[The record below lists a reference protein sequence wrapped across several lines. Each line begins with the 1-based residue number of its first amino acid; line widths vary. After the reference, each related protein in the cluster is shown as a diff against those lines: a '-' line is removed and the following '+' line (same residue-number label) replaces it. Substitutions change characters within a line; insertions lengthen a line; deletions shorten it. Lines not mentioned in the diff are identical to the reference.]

1 MIPSA
6 CLLVTSALRRQVCIA
21 GSLLHL
27 AGDKASESSVKATIL
42 WLACVCVCVWVRI
55 CVCVHVRSYVLAYPL
70 ITLPVVFCLH
80 LSLEAF
86 E

>member
-6 CLLVTSALRRQVCIA
+6 CLLVTSALRRQVCVA

-27 AGDKASESSVKATIL
+27 AGDKASESSVKAPIL
-42 WLACVCVCVWVRI
+42 WLACVCVCVRI

-80 LSLEAF
+80 LSLEAC